1 MGSVALTFK
10 TYSSNHRSVCTH
22 EAFIVCH
29 SIKNVC
35 HFLTEHRWP
44 KEEHFRYKAYTYS
57 LYIHSLSVVPLKMY
71 IQAICT
77 GFVTKVFLL
86 WSSVFCKEVFL
97 EIAWDPCC
105 HCHHGVRKLC
115 YGLLQIGESCHM
127 KPWTAAS
134 GRLQHTWSAEQI
146 QILSSN
152 RSLIITCTLMQSA

>member
-1 MGSVALTFK
+1 MFMSVHTRHLLPA
-10 TYSSNHRSVCTH
+10 
-22 EAFIVCH
+22 I
-29 SIKNVC
+29 
-35 HFLTEHRWP
+35 
-44 KEEHFRYKAYTYS
+44 
-57 LYIHSLSVVPLKMY
+57 PLKMY
-71 IQAICT
+71 IYI

-134 GRLQHTWSAEQI
+134 SGEYVSQFCRLKHTWSAKHTNSEQ
-146 QILSSN
+146 QTFSN
-152 RSLIITCTLMQSA
+152 SYTHAYAVSVSATLAVCL